1 MRVPAQH
8 FPILVAGDQRD
19 LFDREAG
26 LEQAACALMAQI
38 VEMQVLHADLDA
50 GAPEGRSDRF
60 RVVGKYPASC
70 VPELLGL
77 FGDQR
82 PGIEPRGGEEWDPL
96 VVPGLV
102 ARVLPIADHE
112 HPAVDIEIGPCD
124 AADLIE
130 PHRRGHRELHDPCH
144 RQGQAFVVIEA
155 TEEAVQLV
163 RGGAAVPLGAFA
175 DEAEPLE
182 RDTRQIN
189 GFGRNV
195 EPVHGCRM
203 GDDHLDHADIDAEG
217 HRTGTLL
224 GAHLA
229 VVDQLLPVEVP
240 DLLLAQIA
248 LERLERGGLAA
259 TRRFAYLAHI
269 DYVEIDEIAE
279 GGQAGDG
286 RLVRR
291 QPLIHPGLRL
301 AGPAMGIVATEKRL
315 ARVAALS
322 SDLNPVGTGGE
333 LGDGGHFRVRCVC
346 NESS

>member
-8 FPILVAGDQRD
+8 LPILVAGDQRD
-19 LFDREAG
+19 LFYREPG
-26 LEQAACALMAQI
+26 LKQAACAFMAQV

-50 GAPEGRSDRF
+50 GAPEGGSDRS

-70 VPELLGL
+70 VPEFLGL
-77 FGDQR
+77 FRDQR

-102 ARVLPIADHE
+102 ARVLPVADHE
-112 HPAVDIEIGPCD
+112 HPAVDIETAPFD
-124 AADLIE
+124 AADFVE
-130 PHRRGHRELHDPCH
+130 PHGRGHRELHDACH

-155 TEEAVQLV
+155 TDEAVQLV
-163 RGGAAVPLGAFA
+163 RGRAAVPLGAFA

-182 RDTRQIN
+182 RDTCQIN

-195 EPVHGCRM
+195 ELVYGCRM

-217 HRTGTLL
+217 HRTGALIS
-224 GAHLA
+224 AHLA

-279 GGQAGDG
+279 GGQA
-286 RLVRR
+286 
-291 QPLIHPGLRL
+291 
-301 AGPAMGIVATEKRL
+301 
-315 ARVAALS
+315 
-322 SDLNPVGTGGE
+322 
-333 LGDGGHFRVRCVC
+333 
-346 NESS
+346 